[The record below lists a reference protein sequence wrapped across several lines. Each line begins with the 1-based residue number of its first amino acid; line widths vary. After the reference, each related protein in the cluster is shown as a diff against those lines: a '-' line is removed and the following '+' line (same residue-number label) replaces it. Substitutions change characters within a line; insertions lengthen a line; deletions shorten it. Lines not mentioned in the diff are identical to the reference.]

1 VDGYDFFHCARRRG
15 PYRLTMSSSSQLPAP
30 HDNDDQGV
38 TPTRSLPPGLVSR
51 LVAILLAGVLAFM
64 LQQDFAE
71 YLANPTQPEPAVVRP
86 EIESIL
92 PAEDDPVPLGEVDE
106 TPADQAPVTI
116 ETPEPP
122 VVEEE
127 NKPVAPGE
135 PQQPS
140 VEVTPPVA
148 EQEQFAPVSARV
160 AERFALLVE
169 WLENDDEGHARLEAM
184 QILDELGGSEAVI
197 EALMGE
203 KVPGHRARLLTV
215 HALLLAD
222 HEEEARRVA
231 RQAKLSHPDD
241 PTVVETIDELKIL
254 RPRIVDLDS
263 FVNDRQ
269 RLVLK
274 GTVRNED
281 VGAVRKIRV
290 RGDALDGEGNVI
302 ASSVTQVK
310 PRLIASDLAG
320 EFEIRFKGVSDHSQ
334 ISRTRATVIA
344 YEYEVVHDE

>member
-148 EQEQFAPVSARV
+148 EQEQRQRAPR
-160 AERFALLVE
+160 ET
-169 WLENDDEGHARLEAM
+169 
-184 QILDELGGSEAVI
+184 GGD
-197 EALMGE
+197 
-203 KVPGHRARLLTV
+203 
-215 HALLLAD
+215 AD
-222 HEEEARRVA
+222 PRRVG
-231 RQAKLSHPDD
+231 R
-241 PTVVETIDELKIL
+241 
-254 RPRIVDLDS
+254 
-263 FVNDRQ
+263 
-269 RLVLK
+269 
-274 GTVRNED
+274 
-281 VGAVRKIRV
+281 
-290 RGDALDGEGNVI
+290 
-302 ASSVTQVK
+302 
-310 PRLIASDLAG
+310 
-320 EFEIRFKGVSDHSQ
+320 
-334 ISRTRATVIA
+334 
-344 YEYEVVHDE
+344 